1 MKANN
6 TKIDSMMVHTKCSE
20 HLEEGVP
27 TLIQGVGEDVVN

>member
-20 HLEEGVP
+20 HLEEEVP
-27 TLIQGVGEDVVN
+27 TLILGVREDAGN

>member
-6 TKIDSMMVHTKCSE
+6 MKIDSMTVHTKCSE

-27 TLIQGVGEDVVN
+27 TLILGAREDAVN